1 MYKNICPTHLFQLVS
16 LVQQFDE
23 LVPGEVEEVGHLGL
37 SAVEVLD
44 AEGVDGHLLDA
55 ELAAPLQRLRQ
66 LLEARPVARDDLRC
80 ANLITSCY
88 CITQSGQ
95 TRYCHNGMMM

>member
-23 LVPGEVEEVGHLGL
+23 LVPGEVEQVGHLGL
-37 SAVEVLD
+37 GAVEVLD
-44 AEGVDGHLLDA
+44 AEGVDGDLPDA

-66 LLEARPVARDDLRC
+66 LLEARPVARDDLPMCKSDHELLLHYSERT
-80 ANLITSCY
+80 NKILP
-88 CITQSGQ
+88 
-95 TRYCHNGMMM
+95 